1 MHEPP
6 QRAPGQAALHNQ
18 LERLH
23 GKIKRRT
30 NVVGIFPNEDAITR
44 LIGAILV
51 EQNNEWAIQRARYMT
66 LESITPMSNDDL
78 IKLPAVT
85 A

>member
-1 MHEPP
+1 MSLPSEH
-6 QRAPGQAALHNQ
+6 RAKLHSTNQ

-23 GKIKRRT
+23 GKITRRT
-30 NVVGIFPNEDAITR
+30 NVVGIFHNEDAITR
-44 LIGAILV
+44 LIGALLV
-51 EQNNEWAIQRARYMT
+51 EQNDERARYMT
-66 LESITPMSNDDL
+66 LESITPMSNEDL

>member
-1 MHEPP
+1 MSLPSEH
-6 QRAPGQAALHNQ
+6 RAKLDSTNQ

-51 EQNNEWAIQRARYMT
+51 EQNDE
-66 LESITPMSNDDL
+66 
-78 IKLPAVT
+78 
-85 A
+85 

>member
-1 MHEPP
+1 MSLPSEH
-6 QRAPGQAALHNQ
+6 RAKLDSTNQ

-51 EQNNEWAIQRARYMT
+51 EQNDEWAIQRARYMT

>member
-1 MHEPP
+1 MSLPSEH
-6 QRAPGQAALHNQ
+6 RAELDSTNQ

-44 LIGAILV
+44 LSAILV
-51 EQNNEWAIQRARYMT
+51 EQNDEWAIQRARYMT

>member
-1 MHEPP
+1 MSLPSEH
-6 QRAPGQAALHNQ
+6 RAMLHSTNQ

>member
-1 MHEPP
+1 MSLPSEH
-6 QRAPGQAALHNQ
+6 RAKLHSTNQ

-51 EQNNEWAIQRARYMT
+51 EQNDE
-66 LESITPMSNDDL
+66 
-78 IKLPAVT
+78 
-85 A
+85 

>member
-1 MHEPP
+1 MSLPSEH
-6 QRAPGQAALHNQ
+6 RAKLHS
-18 LERLH
+18 
-23 GKIKRRT
+23 T
-30 NVVGIFPNEDAITR
+30 N
-44 LIGAILV
+44 
-51 EQNNEWAIQRARYMT
+51 QRARYMT